1 MTYSWHVFDW
11 MAYKL
16 RAGYEA
22 RQHHQLER
30 NAMTQHQTES
40 RLEELIEKIDGLD
53 AKRTKGP
60 WFVWLGA
67 TYPSSDFRKNRAVVT
82 FGGQTGKG
90 SAEMMVAK
98 TDYFY
103 PEYADA
109 NAAFIVA
116 IENAW
121 PTLRAELS
129 RLREALADQEEQLA
143 FRQPSAVERDMQ
155 EVMRINNELLAR
167 AEAAEAK
174 LSTIREWQPIETA
187 PKDGTGILVY
197 IERGTLIAY
206 WVETDWIASGLIA
219 HPTHWMPLPDPP
231 AANPLS

>member
-40 RLEELIEKIDGLD
+40 RLEELIGKIDRMD
-53 AKRTKGP
+53 ER
-60 WFVWLGA
+60 
-67 TYPSSDFRKNRAVVT
+67 DFD
-82 FGGQTGKG
+82 G
-90 SAEMMVAK
+90 SLHPMFTSTLAE
-98 TDYFY
+98 
-103 PEYADA
+103 
-109 NAAFIVA
+109 
-116 IENAW
+116 AW
-121 PTLRAELS
+121 PALRAELS

-174 LSTIREWQPIETA
+174 LSTMEWQPIETA
-187 PKDGTGILVY
+187 PKDGTRFLAYV
-197 IERGTLIAY
+197 ERDTRVRIAK
-206 WVETDWIASGLIA
+206 WLETNWYADGGFIR
-219 HPTHWMPLPDPP
+219 PTYWMPQPTPP
-231 AANPLS
+231 GTAGEKDEGNHRSGGSQRSASRRACQHKQSGR